1 MICKSCGSEIKDGQS
16 FCANCGAPV
25 TPPAQPAVQ
34 AAVQPVVQQVPQPA
48 VQQAQPMSQPAKP
61 VQQAPAA
68 APASVPAKPARKSRG
83 FAITGFIL
91 GLNTVE
97 FCFIIFINL
106 FSLFTGLAG
115 TILSILAL
123 TKKNGK
129 LKPLAV
135 IGLILSVF
143 GLFVAGLSWAS
154 FWSNDAY
161 NLFNFLFGWV
171 YDAYEVVNK
180 IVY

>member
-1 MICKSCGSEIKDGQS
+1 MFCKSCGSEIKDGQS

-34 AAVQPVVQQVPQPA
+34 AAVQQVPQPVVQQVQPA
-48 VQQAQPMSQPAKP
+48 VQPAQP

-68 APASVPAKPARKSRG
+68 APASVPAKPAKKSKG
-83 FAITGFIL
+83 FAIAGFIL

-106 FSLFTGLAG
+106 FSLLFGLAG

-154 FWSNDAY
+154 LWSDDASR
-161 NLFNFLFGWV
+161 LFTFLFGWV